1 MPTLSSQPNP
11 VVIRPGAL
19 GDMILL
25 SPLIRRLHQHD
36 GQPCVVIVS
45 GPWCEPVYRGNP
57 HVAQVLSLA
66 RHEPLPLRVSWWRAR
81 AALRRTDPGPIFVC
95 EERRIRSVNRLLSWS
110 GIDPARCRFLAERAI
125 EDDTHEVDRLLSL
138 AEHCPP
144 RSPAE
149 RQTPAGASAGT
160 VPFLAVSES
169 ERQRCREWI
178 QARGWGSRPLVLIQ
192 PGNRRTMSSR
202 RRRHR
207 RLNRDDKAW
216 PITHWARLLQDLHNR
231 APSATLLLCGA
242 PREAALL
249 REIGRLARLDSV
261 AIAALELRDLLALCE
276 CAHSMISVDT
286 GPAHAAAAL
295 GLPLVVMFGGQP
307 PARWLPRSATS
318 PVSRVGG
325 LPETVRVDQI
335 AVEAVLEAWLRLPSG
350 ATALACEAQSST
362 RGASAAARP
371 PAGKSERHALSTEPT
386 EIWSTRFADGEPS
399 SPMTPEPELRG
410 SQTLGD

>member
-1 MPTLSSQPNP
+1 MPALSSQPNP

-25 SPLIRRLHQHD
+25 SPLIRRLHQHY
-36 GQPCVVIVS
+36 GQPCVVIGS

-57 HVAQVLSLA
+57 HVAQVLSLT
-66 RHEPLPLRVSWWRAR
+66 RHGPLPLCISWWRAM
-81 AALRRTDPGPIFVC
+81 AALRRADPGPIFVC
-95 EERRIRSVNRLLSWS
+95 AERRIRSVNRLLSWS
-110 GIDPARCRFLAERAI
+110 GIDPARCRFLAERAV

-138 AEHCPP
+138 AEHCSP
-144 RSPAE
+144 RSPAGTE
-149 RQTPAGASAGT
+149 TPAGAASGGA

-178 QARGWGSRPLVLIQ
+178 QARGWGDRPLILIQ

-202 RRRHR
+202 RGRHR
-207 RLNRDDKAW
+207 RLNSDDKAW
-216 PITHWARLLQDLHNR
+216 PVTQWVRLLRDLHVC
-231 APSATLLLCGA
+231 APSAMLLLCGA

-249 REIGRLARLDSV
+249 REIARAARLDSV
-261 AIAALELRDLLALCE
+261 AAAALELRKLFALCE

-307 PARWLPRSATS
+307 PARWLPRSAIS

-325 LPETVRVDQI
+325 LPETARVDQI
-335 AVEAVLEAWLRLPSG
+335 AVEAVLEAWLRLPSST
-350 ATALACEAQSST
+350 TALACEEQSST
-362 RGASAAARP
+362 RGAPRSRP
-371 PAGKSERHALSTEPT
+371 TSGRKE
-386 EIWSTRFADGEPS
+386 
-399 SPMTPEPELRG
+399 
-410 SQTLGD
+410 